1 MLFMFTSSAFAQEI
15 LNTAAPAGSG
25 AGPGAGSAGLLS
37 FAPMILILV
46 VFYFLLIRPQQKKV
60 KEHQTMVNALRR
72 GDKIVTAGGII
83 GKIAKVDEAELI
95 VEIADNV
102 QIKVLRSAVQTVLT
116 KPEPRD
122 EKDTKTVA

>member
-1 MLFMFTSSAFAQEI
+1 
-15 LNTAAPAGSG
+15 
-25 AGPGAGSAGLLS
+25 
-37 FAPMILILV
+37 MILILV

-83 GKIAKVDEAELI
+83 GKIAKVDEAEII

-102 QIKVLRSAVQTVLT
+102 QIKILRSAVQTVIS

-122 EKDTKTVA
+122 DKDTKTTS